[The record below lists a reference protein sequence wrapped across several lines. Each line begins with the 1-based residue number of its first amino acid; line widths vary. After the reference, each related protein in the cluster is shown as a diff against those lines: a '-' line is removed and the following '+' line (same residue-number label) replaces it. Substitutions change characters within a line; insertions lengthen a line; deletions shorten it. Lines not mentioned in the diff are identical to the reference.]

1 MTDKTYELI
10 DYRTQ
15 KSLKKYF
22 SDCNVKD
29 AAKKAYASIMNNNL
43 NKNQNGEIINPFY
56 FSIKKPNGKIY
67 TFKISNNIYKNREKQ
82 SHQDN
87 LKNLQNTNSF
97 VSFDHCINK
106 IYYTHDNGHRPF
118 QVTISKNNKSTKII
132 INKYEYDSDSDSENE
147 NYDESGY
154 YKNNIMEIDNFMGYW
169 YGYDTSVDQ
178 MHGNTILIK
187 LAINKYIF
195 IGSEIYK
202 FKIHDDE
209 IIDYIS
215 PVGNSDVPYPVAYGK
230 HFVYFMDDKEK
241 VKKSNFQLD
250 ISPINA
256 EDIFVEFDKMLP
268 NKIIDYTPDTTLI
281 EERQIQ

>member
-87 LKNLQNTNSF
+87 LK
-97 VSFDHCINK
+97 
-106 IYYTHDNGHRPF
+106 
-118 QVTISKNNKSTKII
+118 
-132 INKYEYDSDSDSENE
+132 
-147 NYDESGY
+147 
-154 YKNNIMEIDNFMGYW
+154 
-169 YGYDTSVDQ
+169 
-178 MHGNTILIK
+178 
-187 LAINKYIF
+187 
-195 IGSEIYK
+195 IYK
-202 FKIHDDE
+202 TQIVLYHM
-209 IIDYIS
+209 II
-215 PVGNSDVPYPVAYGK
+215 V
-230 HFVYFMDDKEK
+230 
-241 VKKSNFQLD
+241 
-250 ISPINA
+250 
-256 EDIFVEFDKMLP
+256 
-268 NKIIDYTPDTTLI
+268 
-281 EERQIQ
+281 